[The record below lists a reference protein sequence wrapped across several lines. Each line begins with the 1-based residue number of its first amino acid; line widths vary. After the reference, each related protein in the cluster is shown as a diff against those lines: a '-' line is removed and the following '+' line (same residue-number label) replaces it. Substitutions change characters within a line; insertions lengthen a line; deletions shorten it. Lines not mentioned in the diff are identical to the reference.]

1 MKILSIISI
10 LLLSC
15 CATSPIKTKKINN
28 QSHQVEF
35 TQLDSNKDGII
46 DKTEYNAKSSSYFNK
61 YEPILVFSVIASII
75 GILLMFSSKIKPK
88 KSVTSKDVWL

>member
-35 TQLDSNKDGII
+35 AQLDSNKDGII
-46 DKTEYNAKSSSYFNK
+46 DKTEYHTKSSSYFNK

-75 GILLMFSSKIKPK
+75 GILLMFSSKINPK
-88 KSVTSKDVWL
+88 KSVTSKDV